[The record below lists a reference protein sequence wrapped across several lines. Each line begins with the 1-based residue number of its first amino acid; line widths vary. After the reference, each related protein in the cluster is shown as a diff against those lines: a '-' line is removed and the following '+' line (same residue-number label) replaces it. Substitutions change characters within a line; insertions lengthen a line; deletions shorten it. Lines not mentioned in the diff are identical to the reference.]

1 MKPNLNTIVK
11 SDRNG
16 QKVILTNADTQD
28 QATAQGN
35 WIQADHLTEVK
46 P

>member
-11 SDRNG
+11 SDKNG
-16 QKVILTNADTQD
+16 QKVVLTSEENQD
-28 QATAQGN
+28 SAQSSGK
-35 WIQADHLTEVK
+35 WIAADHLTEIK

>member
-11 SDRNG
+11 SDKNG
-16 QKVILTNADTQD
+16 QEVILTSEDSQDNAQSS
-28 QATAQGN
+28 GK
-35 WIQADHLTEVK
+35 WIAADHLTEIK